1 MHKIWSCNAKLQI
14 PAFPVFVMKS
24 VAIKLGV
31 KKRVHTPLF
40 RGKNVLLVE
49 DVIDTGLTMEKLLEV
64 LEGYSPKSLS
74 VTALTKKRRPE
85 VEYWPDYCGF
95 KVPSRHIVGYNY
107 DFNNHYRDMAH
118 VCFLGEKAKEIYP
131 IE

>member
-1 MHKIWSCNAKLQI
+1 MFS
-14 PAFPVFVMKS
+14 P
-24 VAIKLGV
+24 
-31 KKRVHTPLF
+31 PLF

-49 DVIDTGLTMEKLLEV
+49 DVIDTGLTMEKLLKV
-64 LEGYSPKSLS
+64 LEGYSPNSLS

-95 KVPSRHIVGYNY
+95 EVPSRHIVGYNY

-131 IE
+131 KE